1 MLIVIILGFYFVF
14 LLGKLIGSNIK
25 DTVQPDVVTYKQF
38 EQMVAE
44 KKVSNVTINF
54 EEETFEFEDTSGQ
67 KYITDNPK
75 GDFKKF
81 LLENEIKINYIS
93 TEENKG
99 TPFGA
104 ILLPIIVSALPLIFT
119 ILILSIL
126 VKTAVKIE
134 KGNIFSEKI
143 SKNIPNVTFDDL

>member
-1 MLIVIILGFYFVF
+1 MRSTGSWKMLIVIILGFYFVF

-81 LLENEIKINYIS
+81 LLENEIKINYKS

-99 TPFGA
+99 TSFWA
-104 ILLPIIVSALPLIFT
+104 ILLPIIVIALPLIFT
-119 ILILSIL
+119 INERAQ
-126 VKTAVKIE
+126 KRK
-134 KGNIFSEKI
+134 
-143 SKNIPNVTFDDL
+143 